1 MRRTAM
7 TVTLTM
13 LIGALVASLGGSS
26 QPPDPAGRGAGSAA
40 PAFVSPEVLTDRR
53 VVFRVFSQ
61 KAEDVRLVGTD
72 IPRNTQGL
80 PMAKGD
86 NGVWEATVGPLAPGA
101 YRYHFNVNG
110 VAVIDPR
117 SPAISESNNNVW
129 SLVYVPGADV
139 MDAKDVP
146 HGAVATVTY
155 HSSALQRVRRM
166 HLYTPPGYELG
177 TGRFPVFYLL
187 HGAGDNDDSWSSV
200 GRAGFILDNLIAAKK
215 AVPMIVVM
223 PAGHT
228 SRTPASAIGRS
239 ATDEFVQDF
248 VQDVMPYVEKH
259 YRVIADRAHRAI
271 AGLSMGGNQTLRVAI
286 PRLDQF
292 AYVGVFS
299 SGLLAAAP
307 VGRGSTPAPGTPPP
321 APALDEAW
329 VQENVAVIGAGAKK
343 RALDLFW
350 FATGSED
357 RLLPT
362 TKASVEMFKRH
373 GFTPVFKESAGGHT
387 WLNWRDYLTEFAPQ
401 LFH

>member
-1 MRRTAM
+1 MRGTAM
-7 TVTLTM
+7 TGILTV
-13 LIGALVASLGGSS
+13 LIGAVVAPLAGSA
-26 QPPDPAGRGAGSAA
+26 QPPDQAGRGSGRAA
-40 PAFVSPEVLTDRR
+40 PAFVSPEVFPDKR
-53 VVFRVFSQ
+53 VIFRVFSP

-72 IPRNTQGL
+72 IPRNVQGL

-129 SLVYVPGADV
+129 SLVYIPGSDF
-139 MDAKDVP
+139 MDTRNVP
-146 HGAVATVTY
+146 HGAVSAVTY
-155 HSSALQRVRRM
+155 QSTALQKERRM
-166 HLYTPPGYELG
+166 HVYTPPGYELG
-177 TGRFPVFYLL
+177 TGTFPVFYLL
-187 HGAGDNDDSWSSV
+187 HGAGDNDESWTSV

-215 AVPMIVVM
+215 ARPMIVVM

-228 SRTPASAIGRS
+228 SRTPVNAIGRTP
-239 ATDEFVQDF
+239 TDEFVQDF

-307 VGRGSTPAPGTPPP
+307 AGRSSAPAPGTLPP

-329 VQENVAVIGAGAKK
+329 VQENVAVIDAGAKK
-343 RALDLFW
+343 RVLELFW

-362 TKASVEMFKRH
+362 TKATVEMLKRH